1 MQISIL
7 WPFCPCLKNKVDI
20 GRSNN
25 QKNTSV
31 SQGLNSIQLILLIHF
46 LSVYSTGNCQ
56 RLPSCQLFSQGAS
69 SQLPPTWVI
78 FVDNKRAAAAW
89 VIFWLQSVQLVDHN
103 AIREYVKTNFTK
115 DINICG
121 GGCGCSIEPSTTCL
135 QDPKCGFHI
144 YSSQPLNCENILV
157 CD

>member
-7 WPFCPCLKNKVDI
+7 WPFLSLFKKQ
-20 GRSNN
+20 GGYWKKQQSNN
-25 QKNTSV
+25 HKNPSV

-89 VIFWLQSVQLVDHN
+89 VIFWLQSVQHVDHN

-121 GGCGCSIEPSTTCL
+121 GGCGFIHLMFAGIKIWIPHL
-135 QDPKCGFHI
+135 QLSATK
-144 YSSQPLNCENILV
+144 L
-157 CD
+157 

>member
-7 WPFCPCLKNKVDI
+7 WPFLSLFEKQGGYWKKQQ
-20 GRSNN
+20 SNN
-25 QKNTSV
+25 HKNTSV
-31 SQGLNSIQLILLIHF
+31 SQVLNSIQLILLIHF

-89 VIFWLQSVQLVDHN
+89 VIFWLQF
-103 AIREYVKTNFTK
+103 RK
-115 DINICG
+115 
-121 GGCGCSIEPSTTCL
+121 
-135 QDPKCGFHI
+135 
-144 YSSQPLNCENILV
+144 CENYVTSQKISISV
-157 CD
+157 EEDVDAV

>member
-1 MQISIL
+1 MR
-7 WPFCPCLKNKVDI
+7 PFCPCLNNMVDI
-20 GRSNN
+20 GRTNH
-25 QKNTSV
+25 KNTSA

-103 AIREYVKTNFTK
+103 AIQENVKTNFTK
-115 DINICG
+115 DINILD
-121 GGCGCSIEPSTTCL
+121 ITAVEE
-135 QDPKCGFHI
+135 D
-144 YSSQPLNCENILV
+144 V
-157 CD
+157 DAV

>member
-25 QKNTSV
+25 HKNTSV

-56 RLPSCQLFSQGAS
+56 RLPSCQLFSQGA
-69 SQLPPTWVI
+69 PTNVG
-78 FVDNKRAAAAW
+78 
-89 VIFWLQSVQLVDHN
+89 
-103 AIREYVKTNFTK
+103 NF
-115 DINICG
+115 C
-121 GGCGCSIEPSTTCL
+121 
-135 QDPKCGFHI
+135 
-144 YSSQPLNCENILV
+144 
-157 CD
+157 

>member
-1 MQISIL
+1 M
-7 WPFCPCLKNKVDI
+7 
-20 GRSNN
+20 
-25 QKNTSV
+25 
-31 SQGLNSIQLILLIHF
+31 
-46 LSVYSTGNCQ
+46 
-56 RLPSCQLFSQGAS
+56 
-69 SQLPPTWVI
+69 
-78 FVDNKRAAAAW
+78 
-89 VIFWLQSVQLVDHN
+89 IFWLQSVQLVDHN

-157 CD
+157 CDWPGECRLPALLAGAFNKTKLLLRRYSLGLRSFPATLRLPAKRMIHFWMLGKIPPDKCLSGICLKFVKTHTTKIQDSSKKVFYQEYLR